1 MKRSKLI
8 INLLALVVALLI
20 FWIISASFSH
30 SGKEQWEGKYEEIA
44 YFRNEN
50 NTGPIIRILAVR
62 VKDEN
67 PDWMED
73 FGNAQPHSKYG
84 RTLVFYFR
92 SEFSEKVKLSPKE
105 PFFPE
110 EYRPFLLAQFEKTPM
125 AERRFLL
132 IQP

>member
-1 MKRSKLI
+1 ME
-8 INLLALVVALLI
+8 
-20 FWIISASFSH
+20 SFSQ
-30 SGKEQWEGKYEEIA
+30 SGMEQWEGKYEEIG

-67 PDWMED
+67 PDWMEG
-73 FGNAQPHSKYG
+73 FGDAQPHSKYG
-84 RTLVFYFR
+84 RTLVFYFKPI
-92 SEFSEKVKLSPKE
+92 FSEKIKLNPKE

-110 EYRPFLLAQFEKTPM
+110 EYRPFLLAQYEKTPM

-132 IQP
+132 IKP